1 MKPARGSPLA
11 MVRDMFRLA
20 MIHGYGAVSSST
32 RWTPTA
38 TCSAGGWTGLHCL
51 DDVSQ
56 QRARRACALTMS
68 CDRPLSWRTEALDAA
83 LRTAGDTRQKQ
94 VASHG
99 ACAVT
104 STWGGPGGVLR
115 LRRGR
120 PPHEGGARRTST
132 REEDEQGAPFL
143 MRLYMLVNLSRSSW
157 IQRLL
162 SLGRYLIRRP
172 RSGSARL
179 SRSRRHAPVRHRQ
192 TTATTPA
199 SSCPLY
205 SLSHPALR
213 QCKTTMAAGARGV
226 VRGGPAAYIRVSL
239 SELENKHLGDGH
251 LIVHDVLQAEA
262 RRRFVEIGGAANRV
276 HLRGSRRRSRRQRAA
291 ARAGRSARLD
301 GVPRLKHHTVD

>member
-1 MKPARGSPLA
+1 M
-11 MVRDMFRLA
+11 
-20 MIHGYGAVSSST
+20 
-32 RWTPTA
+32 
-38 TCSAGGWTGLHCL
+38 CS
-51 DDVSQ
+51 DS
-56 QRARRACALTMS
+56 
-68 CDRPLSWRTEALDAA
+68 
-83 LRTAGDTRQKQ
+83 DTVGRQ
-94 VASHG
+94 
-99 ACAVT
+99 
-104 STWGGPGGVLR
+104 
-115 LRRGR
+115 
-120 PPHEGGARRTST
+120 HEGGARRTST

-143 MRLYMLVNLSRSSW
+143 MRLYMLVNLSRSNW

-213 QCKTTMAAGARGV
+213 QCKTTMAAGTRGV

-301 GVPRLKHHTVD
+301 GVPRLKHHTVDREDLAARQYRTSAAENATACFEAGGGRAVCGEPAAGS

>member
-1 MKPARGSPLA
+1 M
-11 MVRDMFRLA
+11 
-20 MIHGYGAVSSST
+20 
-32 RWTPTA
+32 
-38 TCSAGGWTGLHCL
+38 CS
-51 DDVSQ
+51 DS
-56 QRARRACALTMS
+56 
-68 CDRPLSWRTEALDAA
+68 
-83 LRTAGDTRQKQ
+83 DTVGRQ
-94 VASHG
+94 
-99 ACAVT
+99 
-104 STWGGPGGVLR
+104 
-115 LRRGR
+115 
-120 PPHEGGARRTST
+120 HEGGARRTST

-262 RRRFVEIGGAANRV
+262 RCGQPCSSTRQPSSFSTPASGSACWLICSPGWRSKVEAPYRGPRESGGAAI
-276 HLRGSRRRSRRQRAA
+276 
-291 ARAGRSARLD
+291 
-301 GVPRLKHHTVD
+301 

>member
-1 MKPARGSPLA
+1 MDAPYCEPRGPDGTAGRTTEQAPPRSLQQGGVCEQTGRLFQVKSLKPARGSPLA

-162 SLGRYLIRRP
+162 
-172 RSGSARL
+172 
-179 SRSRRHAPVRHRQ
+179 
-192 TTATTPA
+192 
-199 SSCPLY
+199 
-205 SLSHPALR
+205 
-213 QCKTTMAAGARGV
+213 
-226 VRGGPAAYIRVSL
+226 
-239 SELENKHLGDGH
+239 
-251 LIVHDVLQAEA
+251 
-262 RRRFVEIGGAANRV
+262 
-276 HLRGSRRRSRRQRAA
+276 
-291 ARAGRSARLD
+291 
-301 GVPRLKHHTVD
+301 

>member
-1 MKPARGSPLA
+1 M
-11 MVRDMFRLA
+11 
-20 MIHGYGAVSSST
+20 
-32 RWTPTA
+32 
-38 TCSAGGWTGLHCL
+38 CS
-51 DDVSQ
+51 DS
-56 QRARRACALTMS
+56 
-68 CDRPLSWRTEALDAA
+68 
-83 LRTAGDTRQKQ
+83 DTVGRQ
-94 VASHG
+94 
-99 ACAVT
+99 
-104 STWGGPGGVLR
+104 
-115 LRRGR
+115 
-120 PPHEGGARRTST
+120 HEGGARRTST

-213 QCKTTMAAGARGV
+213 HGKTTMDAGARGV

-239 SELENKHLGDGH
+239 SELENKHLGGGH
-251 LIVHDVLQAEA
+251 WIVHDVLQEPALRGD
-262 RRRFVEIGGAANRV
+262 RRRGQPSPSTKQPPSFSTPASGKRV
-276 HLRGSRRRSRRQRAA
+276 LVDCRTCSPGRRSRVEAPYQSTWRHCNTEQAPPRSPRRASRRAA
-291 ARAGRSARLD
+291 GGLCAASRRPVRGFQ
-301 GVPRLKHHTVD
+301 